1 MSLNPLSSR
10 GRGTGL
16 CAWVL
21 SLSAVCLNLSPA
33 LAADPTPDWP
43 AAWLQA
49 WSNPPAELRPM
60 QIVHGPSAQMAT
72 VEGMKQVQDSGL
84 GGIVCNV
91 NFDHYMTSEQ
101 HWKTLVDT
109 VEACSKLGLVV
120 WLYDED
126 GYPSAAA
133 GGLVLKKNPAWESL
147 GLAYDPSGKEP
158 FVVRRAYE
166 HTHASNNF
174 YAARRYPNLLDANA
188 MQCFIDV
195 THEAYYKRLGPHFGK
210 TIRATFTDEP
220 SLMTMN
226 IGQLGEDV
234 RKNVRVADPI
244 DASVKPLPCIPWAS
258 DLPDQYRK
266 RYNEDLLA
274 ARKSLFEGDSDTD
287 RQVRRQYWAMI
298 ADLLADRFYGPIQ
311 NWCGKHSV
319 ASSGHILHEE
329 QLVAHPALEGN
340 SLKML
345 GRMDIPGM
353 DMLSSDPMV
362 VVYGGWL
369 TASLP
374 SSAAWLHGRRK
385 VMTEVSD
392 FAQTLGGGKPVPLP
406 GRQATAAWQAAL
418 GVTEFTLY
426 YGTLG
431 AIVANHAPAQDQADY
446 RAYCTYVGRLNALLR
461 EAKPT
466 VSVALYYPISDL
478 WAEFKPVAQPIN
490 VDSQSARM
498 RKIIGSFNE
507 LGRQMTVSQ
516 VGFVLVDHELL
527 AGAEV
532 RDGGLVIG
540 GQTLK
545 ALVLP
550 EDVELPPAAAPVV
563 DKFVQ
568 AGGSV
573 MQGGKSQRPFDIT
586 RLQQSYRDGRLEPGS
601 SQIVVGRYERD
612 GRAVLLVVNAG
623 GAAYNGAV
631 QAGSANQWWVAR
643 PASGTIEAAKASAA
657 GACPIKL
664 APQEAAFLVADGG
677 RH

>member
-1 MSLNPLSSR
+1 M
-10 GRGTGL
+10 
-16 CAWVL
+16 
-21 SLSAVCLNLSPA
+21 
-33 LAADPTPDWP
+33 AADAKSDWP
-43 AAWLQA
+43 EAWLQP

-60 QIVHGPSAQMAT
+60 QIVHGPRKEMAT

-91 NFDHYMTSEQ
+91 NFDHYMTSEP

-109 VEACSKLGLVV
+109 VEACSKLGMIV

-133 GGLVLKKNPAWESL
+133 GGLVLKKDPDWESL
-147 GLAYDPSGKEP
+147 ALAYDPSGKEP
-158 FVVRRAYE
+158 FIVRRAYE

-174 YAARRYPNLLDANA
+174 YAARRYPNLLDADA
-188 MQCFIDV
+188 MRCFIDV
-195 THEAYYKRLGPHFGK
+195 THEAYYKRLEPHFGK
-210 TIRATFTDEP
+210 TVRATFTDEP

-244 DASVKPLPCIPWAS
+244 DANVKPLPSIPWAS

-266 RYNEDLLA
+266 RYNEDLIA
-274 ARKSLFEGDSDTD
+274 ARKSLFEGDSDAD
-287 RQVRRQYWAMI
+287 RRVRRQYWAMI
-298 ADLLADRFYGPIQ
+298 ADLPADRFYGPIQ
-311 NWCGKHSV
+311 DWCGKHRI

-353 DMLSSDPMV
+353 DMLSSDPATV
-362 VVYGGWL
+362 LHGGWL

-431 AIVANHAPAQDQADY
+431 AIVANHAPGQEQEDY

-490 VDSQSARM
+490 VESQSPRM
-498 RKIIGSFNE
+498 RQIIGSFNE

-540 GQTLK
+540 GQTIRS
-545 ALVLP
+545 LVLP
-550 EDVELPPAAAPVV
+550 ENVELPPSAAPIV
-563 DKFVQ
+563 DKFAK
-568 AGGSV
+568 AGGLV
-573 MQGGKSQRPFDIT
+573 MQGGKSERPFEIA
-586 RLQQSYRDGRLEPGS
+586 RLQELYRDGRLDPGS
-601 SQIVVGRYERD
+601 QKIVIGRYERD
-612 GRAVLLVVNAG
+612 GRAVLLVVNTSKE
-623 GAAYNGAV
+623 AYNGAV
-631 QAGSANQWWVAR
+631 RTGSTAQWWVAR
-643 PASGTIEAAKASAA
+643 PASGQITAAQAAPGGGCQLTLAAEEAV
-657 GACPIKL
+657 
-664 APQEAAFLVADGG
+664 FLVAGSGG
-677 RH
+677 H